1 MMAVISITD
10 VAKIEF
16 YKNGKAGASVVVGYE
31 GERRRCARYEFTV
44 PVPGASSITAQINGP
59 HFVEDGG
66 REAPVRFYIGTDP
79 DSHVNA
85 GPDSPYTGVATV
97 DSDKRTVTLAADIIL
112 VPDKTYYLWFFPSV
126 DYWGWYYWSR
136 NCTITTYGGSSSQPT
151 VSASSVEFGKQVT
164 IYTNRAT
171 SFTHKLEVK
180 FGSSKTTIAQNVTD
194 SYKWTPSEELARQ
207 IPNDTEGTATII
219 CTTYNGS
226 EQVGDPMETT
236 VLLKV
241 PSTMVPT
248 ATATWTDKS
257 GAYDAVGTLAQNVSK
272 LEVKVTGSGAYGS
285 TIKSATVKLDGKTYS
300 GAVLTEKGSRKLTV
314 TVKDSRGK
322 TGSKEYTITVSQYAV
337 PALTL
342 SAHRC
347 QEDGTADD
355 FGEFC
360 EITAKGSVTS
370 IGTGNTATLT
380 VDYGSTP
387 ETQEVTPSGFTW
399 SKIVPVPSTT
409 TRKITATLADKLKS
423 TPRDMVLSVG
433 YATMDFLDG
442 GKGIAFGATATQ
454 EGFTCAMPAQFTGGV
469 TGITAAMVGA
479 APAGYGLGEAGKWA
493 DDLNNA
499 TANGFYSWTDTAA
512 NKPFNYGNLLV
523 LRRGG
528 DRTTQIGIDPYM
540 SGYGQIAVRH
550 GNSNGWYDWMYLN
563 PPMMLGVEYPT
574 VERYRGK
581 RVYTKAIDFGS
592 MPNASVKSVS
602 HNIAN
607 LGACISAV
615 GTTSDG
621 STFGYFFPLYNSNTA
636 NGQVGI
642 YVTKSATQVSATV
655 NWSSYNATIILKY
668 TKTTD

>member
-1 MMAVISITD
+1 MAVISITD

-59 HFVEDGG
+59 YFVDDGG

-79 DSHVNA
+79 ESHVNA

-97 DSDKRTVTLAADIIL
+97 DSNKRTVTLAADIIL

-164 IYTNRAT
+164 VYTNRAT

-226 EQVGDPMETT
+226 EQIGDPMETT

-248 ATATWTDKS
+248 ATATWTDTS
-257 GAYDAVGTLAQNVSK
+257 GAYDIVGTLAQKVSK
-272 LEVKVTGSGAYGS
+272 LAVQVTGTGIYGS
-285 TIKSATVKLDGKTYS
+285 TIKSASVELDGKAYT
-300 GAVLTEKGSRKLTV
+300 GAALSSTGDRKLTV
-314 TVKDSRGK
+314 KVKDSRGK
-322 TGSKEYTITVSQYAV
+322 TGSRDYTITVSKYAV
-337 PALTL
+337 PTLTL

-347 QEDGTADD
+347 QQDGTADD
-355 FGEFC
+355 FGEYC
-360 EITAKGSVTS
+360 EIVVSGNVTS
-370 IGTGNTATLT
+370 IGTGNAGTLT
-380 VDYGSTP
+380 VKYGSTT
-387 ETQEVTPSGFTW
+387 ETKSGTAYQ
-399 SKIVPVPSTT
+399 KIIAAASTQT
-409 TRKITATLADKLKS
+409 LQISATLADKLKNTTKS
-423 TPRDMVLSVG
+423 MVLSVG
-433 YATMDFLDG
+433 YATMDFLKG
-442 GKGIAFGATATQ
+442 GKGIAFGATSTE
-454 EGFTCAMPAQFTGGV
+454 EGFVCAMPAKFTGG
-469 TGITAAMVGA
+469 ITGA
-479 APAGYGLGEAGKWA
+479 APDGFGLGKEGTWV

-499 TANGFYSWTDTAA
+499 RKNGFYSWTDTAL

-523 LRRGG
+523 LNRSNSRV
-528 DRTTQIGIDPYM
+528 TQIGIDPKM
-540 SGYGQIAVRH
+540 GGFGTIAIRH
-550 GNSNGWYDWMYLN
+550 CTNVSNGDWTGWEYVN
-563 PPMMLGVEYPT
+563 PVMSLGTEYRT
-574 VERYRGK
+574 IEGWK
-581 RVYTKAIDFGS
+581 GNAVYTKLIDFGAL
-592 MPNASVKSVS
+592 PNNTSKNVDVGVNEEKIVRAEVMAGNGTNKVQLPYFLADGTL
-602 HNIAN
+602 IAKH
-607 LGACISAV
+607 L
-615 GTTSDG
+615 
-621 STFGYFFPLYNSNTA
+621 F
-636 NGQVGI
+636 
-642 YVTKSATQVSATV
+642 
-655 NWSSYNATIILKY
+655 NATNVQITTTRDWSGYTAHVQIWY
-668 TKTTD
+668 TK

>member
-1 MMAVISITD
+1 MAVISITD

-59 HFVEDGG
+59 YFVDDGG

-97 DSDKRTVTLAADIIL
+97 DSNKRTVTLAADIIL

-207 IPNDTEGTATII
+207 IPNDPEGTATII

-300 GAVLTEKGSRKLTV
+300 GAVLTEKGSKKLTV

-370 IGTGNTATLT
+370 IGTGNTGVLT
-380 VDYGSTP
+380 VKYGTTTETP
-387 ETQEVTPSGFTW
+387 GSVEYK
-399 SKIVPVPSTT
+399 KIVPAASTET
-409 TRKITATLADKLKS
+409 MQITATLKDKLRE
-423 TPRDMVLSVG
+423 TTRVMVLSVG
-433 YATMDFLDG
+433 YATMDFLSG

-454 EGFTCAMPAQFTGGV
+454 EGFNCAMPAQFTGGV
-469 TGITAAMVGA
+469 TGITAPMVGA
-479 APAGYGLGEAGKWA
+479 APAGFGLGASCQDISDW
-493 DDLNNA
+493 NNA
-499 TANGFYSWTDTAA
+499 IESGFFQGSVNAPTAA
-512 NKPFNYGNLLV
+512 SWYGYV
-523 LRRGG
+523 
-528 DRTTQIGIDPYM
+528 
-540 SGYGQIAVRH
+540 VRH
-550 GNSNGWYDWMYLN
+550 ATGYVIQVAFTLAYGSAVQQAIRVMYGGTWQPWEYVN
-563 PPMMLGVEYPT
+563 PPMSLGNEFRT
-574 VERYRGK
+574 TERYNGK
-581 RVYTKAIDFGS
+581 PVYAKLVNFGAL
-592 MPNASVKSVS
+592 PNGTNKNVAHAKDVDQTVIYLQGVLSNGVPFSTGYNHSRTSPSVKFWVDATAWS
-602 HNIAN
+602 IRI
-607 LGACISAV
+607 LTEGDMTAV
-615 GTTSDG
+615 TATVLVKYIKGTT
-621 STFGYFFPLYNSNTA
+621 
-636 NGQVGI
+636 V
-642 YVTKSATQVSATV
+642 
-655 NWSSYNATIILKY
+655 
-668 TKTTD
+668 